1 METRLLTGT
10 HPRVRAPVKR
20 NICCATSG
28 QSENEVI
35 LLFSAQDLDKAKAFA
50 ASPDLRE
57 RMEKAGV
64 PTSPDIYFLNSQL
77 DLLLFGRLVRQ

>member
-1 METRLLTGT
+1 MTGT
-10 HPRVRAPVKR
+10 HPRVRAPR
-20 NICCATSG
+20 SRGISAAQIDNP
-28 QSENEVI
+28 NEVI

-64 PTSPDIYFLNSQL
+64 TDKPDIIF
-77 DLLLFGRLVRQ
+77 